1 VSLFD
6 RCRAYTEP
14 AKVKAAGVYP
24 YFHPIQEATPTR
36 VRIRG
41 EWKIMVGSN
50 NYLGLTHHPRV
61 LEASRAALLRYGS
74 GSTGSRL
81 LNGTLDLHEALEAR
95 LAAFLG
101 KEAALVFTTGYL
113 ANLATLP
120 ALCGPGD
127 HIVMDRLNHACL
139 LDGARLSG
147 ARLHRFPHGDS
158 ETLQRI
164 LESLPPD
171 GGRLLAVDGVFS
183 MEGDLAPLP
192 ELVPV
197 ARAHGAQ
204 ILVDDAHGLGVL
216 GPGGAGT
223 VAHFGLTDEVD
234 LIMATF
240 SKSLAS
246 VGGVLAGPEEVITY
260 LKHHARAFV
269 FTAAM
274 PPGSVAGVL
283 AALDVLQDE
292 PERRR
297 RLRKATDRMQEGLR
311 GLGFDT
317 GASRTP
323 IIPVLFGDQERTLR
337 AWRVLFDH
345 GVMAHPVVPPAVPV
359 GTCRLRI
366 SLTAEHTDEDVD
378 RVLQAFQSLIPLRER
393 AGTEAVESA

>member
-1 VSLFD
+1 MTLFD

-14 AKVKAAGVYP
+14 QEVKAAGIYP
-24 YFHPIQEATPTR
+24 YFHAIQESTPTR

-61 LEASRAALLRYGS
+61 LEAAGKALDRYGS

-81 LNGTLDLHEALEAR
+81 LNGTLDLHEELEER
-95 LAAFLG
+95 LADFLG
-101 KEAALVFTTGYL
+101 KEAALVFTTGYT
-113 ANLATLP
+113 ANLATLS

-127 HIVMDRLNHACL
+127 HVVMDRLNHACL

-147 ARLHRFPHGDS
+147 ARLHRFPHGDTEGLRRVLSGLPS
-158 ETLQRI
+158 E
-164 LESLPPD
+164 
-171 GGRLLAVDGVFS
+171 GGRLVAVDGVFS

-192 ELVPV
+192 ALVPL
-197 ARAHGAQ
+197 AQSHGAR

-223 VAHFGLTDEVD
+223 VSHFGLTEEVD

-246 VGGVLAGPEEVITY
+246 VGGVVAGPAEVIQF
-260 LKHHARAFV
+260 LKHHARSFV
-269 FTAAM
+269 FTASM
-274 PPGSVAGVL
+274 PPASLGGVL
-283 AALDVLQDE
+283 AALDVLHEE
-292 PERRR
+292 PERRD
-297 RLRKATDRMQEGLR
+297 RLRAATERMNRGLR
-311 GLGFDT
+311 AMGFDT

-323 IIPVLFGDQERTLR
+323 IIPVLFGDQERTLL
-337 AWRVLFDH
+337 AWRTLFDH

-366 SLTAEHTDEDVD
+366 SLTAEHTDEEVD
-378 RVLQAFQSLIPLRER
+378 RVLQAFRSVLPLRSH
-393 AGTEAVESA
+393 ATSDAAESA